1 MMKALLVREMLCR
14 SMLRLQGSQN
24 AAASATEDGR
34 SEAERS
40 EAGREAG
47 EQNSGANQAACGGRC
62 NDGGRNF
69 ALQEIE

>member
-1 MMKALLVREMLCR
+1 
-14 SMLRLQGSQN
+14 MLRLQGSQN

-47 EQNSGANQAACGGRC
+47 E
-62 NDGGRNF
+62 
-69 ALQEIE
+69 